1 MWKGKFTCSYSL
13 TVRVW
18 VPLQGEI
25 RSLEDEDIEEL
36 PRDKGKKK
44 IYK

>member
-1 MWKGKFTCSYSL
+1 MKKGIFTCSYSL
-13 TVRVW
+13 TVKVW

-25 RSLEDEDIEEL
+25 RSLEDEDIEL

>member
-1 MWKGKFTCSYSL
+1 MQKVKFTCSYSR

-25 RSLEDEDIEEL
+25 RSLEDEDIAEL
-36 PRDKGKKK
+36 PRDKGKMK